1 VDRVHKNLNRRKS
14 SWFRRLYLF
23 LDPGLKASPFL
34 KKPKCR
40 SHAKPVKAGILVEA
54 ALAKGLYS
62 REQRHREPGLM
73 PLPHAKTESYRI
85 FDAIAGR
92 YDVINTVLS
101 GGLHRIW
108 RRAMRRSLP
117 QRLNLTVLDL
127 ATGTGDVAL
136 ELIKNPHVQ
145 KVRGL
150 DLSKGM
156 IAKGREKIAAAGHG
170 DKITLDVGD
179 AQKIPYS
186 DASFDAVTISFGIR
200 NVADVKL
207 CLSEIY
213 RVLKPGGR
221 VLILEFGLPRSRVLR
236 SAHLFYLRNILPGL
250 GRMLSG
256 HATAYSYLNQTIE
269 EFPYGAAFAELLTGA
284 GFTDAQYRPMSGGIV
299 HLYRGDK
306 P

>member
-1 VDRVHKNLNRRKS
+1 LNHKKAA
-14 SWFRRLYLF
+14 WFWRLYLF
-23 LDPGLKASPFL
+23 LDHGLKASLFL

-40 SHAKPVKAGILVEA
+40 SHLQVHKAGILVEA

-62 REQRHREPGLM
+62 REQRHRELGLM
-73 PLPHAKTESYRI
+73 PLPHAKIESYRI

-92 YDVINTVLS
+92 YDLINTVLS
-101 GGLHRIW
+101 GGLHRTW
-108 RRAMRRSLP
+108 RRAMRRALP

-136 ELIKNPHVQ
+136 ELIKDPHVH
-145 KVRGL
+145 KVLGL

-156 IAKGREKIAAAGHG
+156 IAKGREKIAAGGHA

-179 AQKIPYS
+179 AQKIPYP

-213 RVLKPGGR
+213 RVLKPNGR
-221 VLILEFGLPRSRVLR
+221 CLILEFGLPKSRMLR
-236 SAHLFYLRNILPGL
+236 AGHLFYLRHILPGL

-256 HATAYSYLNQTIE
+256 HDTAYSYLNQTIE
-269 EFPYGAAFAELLTGA
+269 EFPYGAAFAELLTSA